1 MKKRLLPFI
10 VGMILLAPAG
20 TKAYAAAT
28 EIAAIVNDSVV
39 TMTDV
44 RDRTNLY
51 LSGNRQPLPPAE
63 RKKMEQQVLGKL
75 IDEALEIQE
84 AKKLSIAIDEAQVN
98 SGFGFVAKQNNL
110 SPEEFKKRLK
120 DSGVNIDTLYA
131 QIRAE
136 IAWDQVIRR
145 KLRPQ
150 INVSDSDI
158 DMTLDQLAHGEGKKQ
173 YHIAEIFVKVADP
186 AKVDDARNK
195 ADEAVE
201 KIKKGA
207 TFSSV
212 ARAVS
217 QAPGASEGG
226 DLGWVQE
233 GQLAPELDKA
243 LATLQPGQIT
253 EPVRAGDGFHILFLR
268 EVRQG
273 GAAAIAETAA
283 PSAPAPRGPIVT
295 LKQIVIPVKP
305 TDPVNVIRAKQVRGL
320 GLKKEINSCAVM
332 DKRMKEFPAQG
343 TGTLGTGAESDLDP
357 ALRKVVEKL
366 KVNEL
371 SSPIQAPGG
380 WALIMVCDRTEGA
393 PQAAAA
399 APAAPPEKLSF
410 DKTDEKARESVADK
424 IGMQRLNK
432 MADHYLID
440 LREAAF
446 IDKKL

>member
-10 VGMILLAPAG
+10 AGMILLTSAG
-20 TKAYAAAT
+20 AKAAT

-51 LSGNRQPLPPAE
+51 LSGSGHQLPPEE
-63 RKKMEQQVLGKL
+63 RKKMEQQVLAKL
-75 IDEALEIQE
+75 IDEALQIQE
-84 AKKLSIAIDEAQVN
+84 AKKLSISIDEAQVN
-98 SGFGFVAKQNNL
+98 NGFGFVAKQNNL
-110 SPEEFKKRLK
+110 SPEDFKKRLK

-212 ARAVS
+212 ARATS

-233 GQLAPELDKA
+233 GQLAAELDKA

-253 EPVRAGDGFHILFLR
+253 EPIRAGDGFHILFLR

-273 GAAAIAETAA
+273 GAAIAEAA
-283 PSAPAPRGPIVT
+283 PPAPAAPHGPVVT

-320 GLKKEINSCAVM
+320 GLKKEIKSCAAM
-332 DKRMKEFPAQG
+332 DKRMKDFPAQG

-380 WALIMVCDRTEGA
+380 WALIMVCERTEGA

-399 APAAPPEKLSF
+399 APAAPAEKLSF